1 MRLKRAGIITKIVV
15 FGLLIYMATSLL
27 DLRAQIQLTEQQQ
40 RELSSEVT
48 EIQMNNQDMSDAIEN
63 RDDPEMLERV
73 AREKGYVKQGET
85 LYMDVTG

>member
-1 MRLKRAGIITKIVV
+1 
-15 FGLLIYMATSLL
+15 MATSLL